1 MTIQGNKQI
10 AVVVFWL
17 MLAVILILQ
26 LSAGL
31 SLAMG
36 LLIGLVFI
44 HPYPK
49 ESKKVTKYL
58 LQISIVGLGFGMNIN
73 QVMQAGRD
81 GFMFTLIS
89 IGFAMGL
96 GYLLGRLFKVNHII
110 SYLISCGTA
119 ICGGSAIG
127 AVSQVLKSDEKEISV
142 SIGIVFILNA
152 VALFI
157 FPPLGHL
164 FGLTQEQFGIWS
176 AIAIHDT
183 SSVVGASAKYG
194 NDALMIATTIKLA
207 RALWIVPLVILTSF
221 LFKIKGSLFSLPWF
235 IVFFVIASIVSTQL
249 NLPKEI
255 TDIIVKVAKAG
266 FSVTLF
272 LIGCGISVASIKAV
286 GVRALLLG
294 ITLWIFIMF
303 STLFIVMQY

>member
-1 MTIQGNKQI
+1 MPIQGNKQI
-10 AVVVFWL
+10 AAVVFWV
-17 MLAVILILQ
+17 MLVIILVLQ

-31 SLAMG
+31 SLALG
-36 LLIGLVFI
+36 LLIGLIFI
-44 HPYPK
+44 QPYPK
-49 ESKKVTKYL
+49 QSKKVTKYL
-58 LQISIVGLGFGMNIN
+58 LQISIVGLGFGMNIH
-73 QVMQAGRD
+73 QVMQAGKD

-96 GYLLGRLFKVNHII
+96 GYLLGRLFKVNDII
-110 SYLISCGTA
+110 AYLISCGTA

-127 AVSQVLKSDEKEISV
+127 AVSQVLKADEKEISV
-142 SIGIVFILNA
+142 SIGIIFILNA

-157 FPPLGHL
+157 FPPLGHM

-235 IVFFVIASIVSTQL
+235 IVFFVIASIISTQL

-255 TDIIVKVAKAG
+255 TDAIVKVAKAG

>member
-1 MTIQGNKQI
+1 MPIQGNKQI
-10 AVVVFWL
+10 AAVVFWV
-17 MLAVILILQ
+17 MLVIILVLQ

-31 SLAMG
+31 SLALG
-36 LLIGLVFI
+36 LLIGLIFI
-44 HPYPK
+44 QPYPK
-49 ESKKVTKYL
+49 QSKKVTKYL
-58 LQISIVGLGFGMNIN
+58 LQISIVGLGFGMNIH
-73 QVMQAGRD
+73 QVMQAGKD

-96 GYLLGRLFKVNHII
+96 GYLLGRLFKVNDII
-110 SYLISCGTA
+110 AYLISCGTA

-127 AVSQVLKSDEKEISV
+127 AVSQVLKADEKEISV
-142 SIGIVFILNA
+142 SIGIIFILNA

-157 FPPLGHL
+157 FPPLGHM

-235 IVFFVIASIVSTQL
+235 IVFFVIASIISTQL

-255 TDIIVKVAKAG
+255 TDAIVKVAKAG

-294 ITLWIFIMF
+294 ITLWILIMF